1 VDGFASRIRV
11 RNGIYDEP
19 KVRYARRRILDG
31 YTALAEEVFMAQQGN
46 KKSSGPATISPMER
60 LTMRVSS
67 MINHPIAQERREVRI
82 HRLDTDGEREWN
94 EIVNAISE
102 ADGIDLTHNH
112 EDASITLR
120 WEPSEDDEKP
130 VQVADPF
137 EAEEPAPF

>member
-1 VDGFASRIRV
+1 MAVHG
-11 RNGIYDEP
+11 
-19 KVRYARRRILDG
+19 KVKAPQ
-31 YTALAEEVFMAQQGN
+31 V
-46 KKSSGPATISPMER
+46 SGMTGMER
-60 LTMRVSS
+60 LSLRVSS

-94 EIVNAISE
+94 EIVSAISE

-120 WEPSEDDEKP
+120 WEPSEDAEKP
-130 VQVADPF
+130 AQVADPF

>member
-1 VDGFASRIRV
+1 MAVHGKMTPPQS
-11 RNGIYDEP
+11 NGMT
-19 KVRYARRRILDG
+19 G
-31 YTALAEEVFMAQQGN
+31 
-46 KKSSGPATISPMER
+46 MER
-60 LTMRVSS
+60 LALRVSS

-120 WEPSEDDEKP
+120 WEPTEGDEKP
-130 VQVADPF
+130 AQASDPF
-137 EAEEPAPF
+137 DTEEPAPF

>member
-1 VDGFASRIRV
+1 
-11 RNGIYDEP
+11 
-19 KVRYARRRILDG
+19 
-31 YTALAEEVFMAQQGN
+31 MAQQGN

-120 WEPSEDDEKP
+120 WEPSEEDQMLGEIE
-130 VQVADPF
+130 DPL
-137 EAEEPAPF
+137 EVETAPF

>member
-1 VDGFASRIRV
+1 
-11 RNGIYDEP
+11 
-19 KVRYARRRILDG
+19 
-31 YTALAEEVFMAQQGN
+31 MAQQG
-46 KKSSGPATISPMER
+46 KKKESGMVTISPMER

-82 HRLDTDGEREWN
+82 HRLDTDGEREWS
-94 EIVNAISE
+94 EIVSAILE

-130 VQVADPF
+130 AMVADPF
-137 EAEEPAPF
+137 DAEEPAPF